1 MTGLWVVMSSTSTTS
16 VARAGGSFDAVL
28 DRTTVES
35 TGTPTIDLSIVD
47 LRTTDGAELGQA
59 VALHTGTELVA
70 SLDLDPGTPLEA
82 ILPDGS
88 RRQATVRGHDGL
100 TGVSA
105 VRLDGGAVPGA
116 TIEPHGHLVASDHP
130 PMVTE
135 ARADG
140 WSHATMAIAA
150 PDAEPGDV
158 VVDDDGKV
166 TALVT
171 SRTDEGATATPI
183 AVVARVA
190 AQLFESGEAAHPWL
204 GVRARDA
211 RDGEGVVITHVV
223 PNSPA
228 DRHDI
233 TAGMII
239 TGVGQTPVVS
249 VGELLT
255 ELRAHRPGDKVTI
268 ELLVGAITRRVVL
281 DVGDTVD
288 APG

>member
-1 MTGLWVVMSSTSTTS
+1 MTGLWVVMSSTSTSS
-16 VARAGGSFDAVL
+16 VARAGGSFGAVL
-28 DRTTVES
+28 DRTAVES
-35 TGTPTIDLSIVD
+35 TRTPAIDLSIVD
-47 LRTTDGAELGQA
+47 LRSTDGAELGRA
-59 VALHTGTELVA
+59 VALNPGAELVA
-70 SLDLDPGTPLEA
+70 SLDLDPGTLLEA
-82 ILPDGS
+82 VLPDGS
-88 RRQATVRGHDGL
+88 RQPATVVGHDRL

-105 VRLDGGAVPGA
+105 VRLDGGGVPGA
-116 TIEPHGHLVASDHP
+116 SIESNRNGVASDHP

-140 WSHATMAIAA
+140 WSHATMAIA

-190 AQLFESGEAAHPWL
+190 AQLFESGQAAHPWL

-211 RDGEGVVITHVV
+211 SDGEGVVITSVV

-228 DRHDI
+228 DHHDI
-233 TAGMII
+233 NPGMII
-239 TGVGQTPVVS
+239 TGVGETPVVS

-255 ELRAHRPGDKVTI
+255 ELRAHRPGDMVTI
-268 ELLVGAITRRVVL
+268 ELLDGTVTRRVVL
-281 DVGDTVD
+281 DVGDTAD